1 MPFNG
6 KSINLLLADGKKGK
20 RPVSRT
26 IHAFHLDRLIV
37 LFDIINNFIGSPQRV
52 FRISLVL
59 IPKSEI
65 FYNSIDL

>member
-6 KSINLLLADGKKGK
+6 KSINLLLADGKKAS
-20 RPVSRT
+20 VFRT

-52 FRISLVL
+52 FCISLVL